1 MQSLD
6 FWYKKMMKN
15 LKIFICLLYLP
26 LTCYGQTSEV
36 QQVASLDGTAL
47 KTIIFHPAGAQPDKP
62 RPVVIALHGCGGL
75 YSSSTDKAEKLNARH
90 AGMAQLITDKGYT
103 IVFPDSFTSRGET
116 SLCTQIMSLRNIKQS
131 HRADDVDGV
140 LLWLS
145 KQPWADS
152 SKIALLGWSHGGST
166 VLRSTDK
173 NRQNVNSRITQPSI
187 AIAFYPGCSDA
198 VQNNYQPQTPLV
210 MMLAELDDWTPPGPC
225 IQLANQTN
233 SKAYVYPESYHD
245 FDNPIGNVRIR
256 TDVPN
261 GVNPGK
267 GVHVGRNPLTG
278 PMAWEQLL
286 IELQKQWR

>member
-1 MQSLD
+1 MLSLHYRHENIAQN
-6 FWYKKMMKN
+6 FK
-15 LKIFICLLYLP
+15 LFICFLCLP
-26 LTCYGQTSEV
+26 LTCYGQNSEL
-36 QQVASLDGTAL
+36 QQVIGQDGTAL
-47 KTIIFHPAGAQPDKP
+47 KTIIFHPASALPDIP

-90 AGMAQLITDKGYT
+90 SGMAQLITDNGYS
-103 IVFPDSFTSRGET
+103 IVFPDSFTSRGEK
-116 SLCTQIMSLRNIKQS
+116 SLCTQKMSSRNIKQS
-131 HRADDVDGV
+131 HRADDVDGI

-145 KQPWADS
+145 KQSWVDP

-198 VQNNYQPQTPLV
+198 VQNNYQPQAPLV

-225 IQLANQTN
+225 VQLANQTN
-233 SKAYVYPESYHD
+233 SKAYVYPDSYHD
-245 FDNPIGNVRIR
+245 FDNPIGNVKIR

-261 GVNPGK
+261 GVNPTE

-286 IELQKQWR
+286 KELQKQWR